1 MFKWINNQ
9 HLIDPLW
16 FICSVCWRV
25 EALLTSKL
33 AYRFLTNPRA
43 HLPPGNFMIF
53 IVYFIYQ
60 LILNVIEHSDHT
72 DVGVALLRNGEEENI
87 PMLDFF
93 LNCCEQSNL
102 VY

>member
-1 MFKWINNQ
+1 
-9 HLIDPLW
+9 
-16 FICSVCWRV
+16 
-25 EALLTSKL
+25 
-33 AYRFLTNPRA
+33 
-43 HLPPGNFMIF
+43 MIF

-60 LILNVIEHSDHT
+60 LILNVIEHSDDT
-72 DVGVALLRNGEEENI
+72 DVGVALLRNGEEEENT

>member
-1 MFKWINNQ
+1 
-9 HLIDPLW
+9 
-16 FICSVCWRV
+16 
-25 EALLTSKL
+25 
-33 AYRFLTNPRA
+33 
-43 HLPPGNFMIF
+43 MIF

-60 LILNVIEHSDHT
+60 LILNVIEHSDDT
-72 DVGVALLRNGEEENI
+72 DVGVALLRNGEKENT